1 MHSNL
6 IKFFLQVNMP
16 SNLIKF
22 LLQVNMHSTLIKFFL
37 QVNVPIA
44 SVTVRNTWVVG

>member
-44 SVTVRNTWVVG
+44 RVTVRNTSVVG